1 MNNFAYLTTSLAIK
15 KLSQL
20 SKLNI
25 NIHGEE
31 NIPDGSIIFVANHFT
46 RIETLFLPR
55 HLHQLTGIPV
65 WSLADYNLFK
75 GPLAAI
81 FDKLGVISTRD
92 PHRDR
97 LMVKTLLTGEAV
109 WVVYPEGRMVKSKKI
124 VEKGRHMIS
133 HAGGKH
139 PPHTGAATL
148 ALRTE
153 FYRQ

>member
-31 NIPDGSIIFVANHFT
+31 NIPDGSIVFVANHFT

-75 GPLAAI
+75 GPLSIPRIQGAQI
-81 FDKLGVISTRD
+81 V
-92 PHRDR
+92 
-97 LMVKTLLTGEAV
+97 
-109 WVVYPEGRMVKSKKI
+109 KI
-124 VEKGRHMIS
+124 VVNQEPRAIGCPFQSIIMKNHETTVHMVDIRLN
-133 HAGGKH
+133 
-139 PPHTGAATL
+139 TWGAQFEGL
-148 ALRTE
+148 FER
-153 FYRQ
+153 

>member
-1 MNNFAYLTTSLAIK
+1 MNKFAYLTTSLAIK

-25 NIHGEE
+25 RIHGEE
-31 NIPDGSIIFVANHFT
+31 NIPHGSIIFVANHFT

-55 HLHQLTGIPV
+55 RLHQITGVPI

-92 PHRDR
+92 PNRDR
-97 LMVKTLLTGEAV
+97 LN
-109 WVVYPEGRMVKSKKI
+109 
-124 VEKGRHMIS
+124 
-133 HAGGKH
+133 
-139 PPHTGAATL
+139 
-148 ALRTE
+148 
-153 FYRQ
+153 